1 MKPFLTSFV
10 IGALVGVFYAVL
22 RIRSPAPPIVALAG
36 LFGMVLGE
44 SAYPMAFRALA
55 AYLSA
60 AHK

>member
-22 RIRSPAPPIVALAG
+22 RIRSPAPPIVALVG

-44 SAYPMAFRALA
+44 GAYPAALRV
-55 AYLSA
+55 LTSLLRR
-60 AHK
+60 